1 MAKKGINKLD
11 EHDTGT
17 AIVRG
22 IVRGNVP
29 LDAKL
34 RCIALSSKADSI
46 DFK

>member
-11 EHDTGT
+11 DHDTGT
-17 AIVRG
+17 G

-29 LDAKL
+29 LDAF
-34 RCIALSSKADSI
+34 RCKALSSKADSI